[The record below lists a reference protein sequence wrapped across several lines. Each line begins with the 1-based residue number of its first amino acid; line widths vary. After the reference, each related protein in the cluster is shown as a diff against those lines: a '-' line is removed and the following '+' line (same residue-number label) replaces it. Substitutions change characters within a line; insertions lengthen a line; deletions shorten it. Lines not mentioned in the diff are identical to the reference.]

1 LLDGDDDNDG
11 GRINMMCHL
20 NSDVTPPPTH
30 TLQIKLMALG
40 RVVWEPAMV
49 RVRM

>member
-1 LLDGDDDNDG
+1 MLDGDDDNDG

-20 NSDVTPPPTH
+20 NSDVTPPTH

-40 RVVWEPAMV
+40 HVVWEPTMI